1 MMTINQSKEFLKNLL
16 NNSTKKNEIRIYKKF
31 VLVLNGLENRRLS
44 ADQKDL
50 IEQELTTLN
59 LKQQTKSR
67 KKYIRKKSNEFVK
80 FLESEFSFVLK
91 GHYANYGLSIGMV
104 FGVAIE
110 TAIFRDGGGST
121 TGICLGMLIGYIVG
135 QYMDKE
141 AAKNNKVLIVD

>member
-31 VLVLNGLENRRLS
+31 VLVLNGLENRCLS

-110 TAIFRDGGGST
+110 TAIFRDVGGST